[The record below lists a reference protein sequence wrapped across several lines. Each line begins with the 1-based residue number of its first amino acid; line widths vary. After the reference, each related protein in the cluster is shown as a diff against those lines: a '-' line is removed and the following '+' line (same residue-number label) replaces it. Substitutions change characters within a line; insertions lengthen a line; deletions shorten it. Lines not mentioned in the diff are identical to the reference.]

1 MRYAEYEKE
10 YAIAVRNSTRMQR
23 FLISSLAWFCV
34 AAILT
39 MFVVPVLYCSVMEWK
54 LKLGIDDPRFA
65 EDA

>member
-39 MFVVPVLYCSVMEWK
+39 MFVV
-54 LKLGIDDPRFA
+54 IA
-65 EDA
+65 I